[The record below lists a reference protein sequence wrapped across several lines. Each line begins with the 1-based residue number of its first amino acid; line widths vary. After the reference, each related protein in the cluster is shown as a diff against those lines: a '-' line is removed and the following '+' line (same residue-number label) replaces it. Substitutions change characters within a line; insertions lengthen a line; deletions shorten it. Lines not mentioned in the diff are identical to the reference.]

1 MLNKQRSI
9 QNKNETIKVMGYKI
23 MIKYPQLKI
32 TLSRPPSVYY
42 APNITNKIEHV
53 GHSGMTKTILFKK

>member
-1 MLNKQRSI
+1 
-9 QNKNETIKVMGYKI
+9 

-32 TLSRPPSVYY
+32 TLSKPPSVYY
-42 APNITNKIEHV
+42 ATNITNKIEHV